1 MIISA
6 SRRTDIPAFYA
17 EWLVNRVRAGYVE
30 SVNPY
35 NRRQVSRIPLNPEA
49 VAVLVFWTKNPAPLL
64 PYLAELD
71 RMGWRYYFHFT
82 LNGYPRALEPGLPE
96 LTERFETWRRL
107 AGMIGKDRIIWRY
120 DPVLL
125 TRTTDFNYHRRRFAE
140 LCAKLG
146 PDTGR
151 VVVSI
156 ADDYPAARRRL
167 AGLSDQGYE
176 LLDQPQLSPEFGR
189 LFTDLADL
197 AGGAGLEIFSC
208 AEPIDLRSFGIRPG
222 KCIDA
227 DYIRKIFGV
236 MVPTKKDPAQRAE
249 CGCVVSKDIGCYD
262 SCLHDCVYCYATR
275 NSQTARRNYQAHRA
289 DASALLGRM
298 DT

>member
-35 NRRQVSRIPLNPEA
+35 NWRQVSRITFNPEA
-49 VAVLVFWTKNPAPLL
+49 VTALVFWTKNPAPLL
-64 PYLAELD
+64 PYLTELD

-96 LTERFETWRRL
+96 LAERIVTWRRL

-120 DPVLL
+120 DPVLF
-125 TRTTDFNYHRRRFAE
+125 TRATDFNYHRRRFAE

-146 PDTGR
+146 PYTAR
-151 VVVSI
+151 VMVSI

-167 AGLSDQGYE
+167 AKLSGQGYG
-176 LLDQPQLSPEFGR
+176 LLDEPQHSPEFGR

-208 AEPIDLRSFGIRPG
+208 AETFDLRPFGIPPG

-227 DYIRKIFGV
+227 DYIRRVFGV
-236 MVPTKKDPAQRAE
+236 AVAAKKDPAQRAE

-275 NSQTARRNYQAHRA
+275 NQQAARRNYQGRRA
-289 DASALLGRM
+289 DAPALLVRA
-298 DT
+298 DA